1 MSNKYLFNEEPKSF
15 SPTIAKALC
24 SVSKAVIMQQVHFWL
39 HVYTKKAD
47 QRHFF
52 DGYYWV
58 FNSYTEWH
66 KDLDFIP
73 FATMK
78 RQILELEKNGLL
90 ISSEFNK
97 NRGDRTKWYR
107 INYEQ
112 LTLLTT
118 GVELN
123 HLVQNE
129 PPSDHFEPPSDHFEP
144 PSDHFEPPS
153 DHFDPLYIQSDH
165 QCDQLIDQQKKESDF
180 FENSYSEQK
189 PDPISDLSKP
199 ESKDL
204 EKTPPLPPL
213 SAAAQKL
220 QEQFEGRFKNKPNR
234 YAPQGLVEAGFG
246 EWHLGEDYDNWRP
259 SLIKVA
265 QQVKRELKQP
275 CEIKDATK
283 YLFNTA
289 RQSRIE
295 GHWGTFK
302 GMTKEAIAI
311 EQAQSQR
318 SQQQP
323 APIAVQEPEII
334 APMPSMAREYAAK
347 LARKAS

>member
-1 MSNKYLFNEEPKSF
+1 MKQGDRIQSGHQYGFFMIPNEMIDSHIENMGVLGFVVYSVLMRHANASSQCFPSYSTLVKKS
-15 SPTIAKALC
+15 SLSRPTIAKC
-24 SVSKAVIMQQVHFWL
+24 I
-39 HVYTKKAD
+39 
-47 QRHFF
+47 
-52 DGYYWV
+52 
-58 FNSYTEWH
+58 E
-66 KDLDFIP
+66 
-73 FATMK
+73 
-78 RQILELEKNGLL
+78 
-90 ISSEFNK
+90 
-97 NRGDRTKWYR
+97 
-107 INYEQ
+107 
-112 LTLLTT
+112 
-118 GVELN
+118 
-123 HLVQNE
+123 HLVTKGYIRKLEIGHSKGHATTYQLLDLSLVPTSKGDLLVNE
-129 PPSDHFEPPSDHFEP
+129 VN
-144 PSDHFEPPS
+144 
-153 DHFDPLYIQSDH
+153 QSITLTSKGDLPVTSKGDLPVLVNDVNSNNTH
-165 QCDQLIDQQKKESDF
+165 ITKPINNKTHIKKESDF

-189 PDPISDLSKP
+189 TDPISDLSKP

-311 EQAQSQR
+311 EQSQALR

-323 APIAVQEPEII
+323 TPIAVQEPEII
-334 APMPSMAREYAAK
+334 SPIPSMAREYAAK

>member
-1 MSNKYLFNEEPKSF
+1 MTTHLLLNERPLQVLPTLAAIFGINEAIAIQQIHWVITIKHEHQDDKTFYEDFMWCKYTLVQWGEKMPWLSGSSIFRLFKKLENEGIVKTVQPYAS
-15 SPTIAKALC
+15 SR
-24 SVSKAVIMQQVHFWL
+24 
-39 HVYTKKAD
+39 D
-47 QRHFF
+47 Q
-52 DGYYWV
+52 
-58 FNSYTEWH
+58 
-66 KDLDFIP
+66 
-73 FATMK
+73 
-78 RQILELEKNGLL
+78 
-90 ISSEFNK
+90 
-97 NRGDRTKWYR
+97 TKWYR
-107 INYEQ
+107 IDYDVLHVRSKTASSQIDDLPSSQNDQIRSSQNDYMINRSKD
-112 LTLLTT
+112 LKN
-118 GVELN
+118 LN
-123 HLVQNE
+123 KK
-129 PPSDHFEPPSDHFEP
+129 
-144 PSDHFEPPS
+144 
-153 DHFDPLYIQSDH
+153 QSD
-165 QCDQLIDQQKKESDF
+165 SF
-180 FENSYSEQK
+180 SENLQEQEKIHPEQK
-189 PDPISDLSKP
+189 TDPISDLSKP

-213 SAAAQKL
+213 SVAAQKL

-311 EQAQSQR
+311 EQAQTQR

-334 APMPSMAREYAAK
+334 APMPSAAREYAAK